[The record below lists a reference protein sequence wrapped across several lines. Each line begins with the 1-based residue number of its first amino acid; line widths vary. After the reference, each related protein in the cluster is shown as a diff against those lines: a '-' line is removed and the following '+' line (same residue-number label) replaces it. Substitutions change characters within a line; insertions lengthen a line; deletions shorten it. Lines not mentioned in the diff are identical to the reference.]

1 MPPGGKGCLKG
12 TFIFKIKLR
21 FQLLFVPVGSFT
33 STIKHHLDFRA
44 FSVFCSLL
52 AITGVF
58 LGTCS
63 RLRGFQKV
71 PLSSPETRIAGKR
84 ETHGRKNRT
93 FFGYSFEVMVFT
105 SRCGC
110 TWSQTWKTIK
120 KKKKKT
126 QKKKDV
132 YPKCANYLWYMG
144 CMTLPRCA
152 KIKSLNLG
160 KGDQVK
166 RSFKEACSLKL
177 PTALGNMRSSNHF

>member
-126 QKKKDV
+126 QKKKERLSKVCQLFVIYGLYDFTKV
-132 YPKCANYLWYMG
+132 CKNKKPQF
-144 CMTLPRCA
+144 R
-152 KIKSLNLG
+152 
-160 KGDQVK
+160 
-166 RSFKEACSLKL
+166 
-177 PTALGNMRSSNHF
+177 